1 MQNKHYQKSPKLAND
16 NESVFMSDMA
26 HKQSLKEASW
36 NDQSTSVGQANTHLT
51 ARLAEKSKQSPTD
64 RSHLLEAPT
73 INTLRSNNETVFEDR
88 QSCARVEDAGGTA
101 CGAA

>member
-16 NESVFMSDMA
+16 NESVFMSDT

-36 NDQSTSVGQANTHLT
+36 NDQSTSIGQANTHLT

-73 INTLRSNNETVFEDR
+73 INTLRSNNETVFEASAMKPDG
-88 QSCARVEDAGGTA
+88 QLADASIF
-101 CGAA
+101 